1 MVRGRSRTFVAF
13 LTFGANTIVVGPL
26 SHQIVSR
33 GVRNAIKGNILYL
46 EHVHILSGTAS
57 ETNEVGVGVG
67 PESVIAV
74 WGAAEFKFENLTG
87 FLENL
92 DGVVDGSE
100 AGGGVYAAN
109 FGVNLVDGGMAV
121 GGRKRLQYLRASGGY
136 IYTQLRHGSAHLVY
150 TMLNL
155 RVQNHLLT

>member
-13 LTFGANTIVVGPL
+13 LTIGANAIVVGSL

-33 GVRNAIKGNILYL
+33 GVRNAIKGNVLCL
-46 EHVHILSGTAS
+46 EHIHILNGTAS
-57 ETNEVGVGVG
+57 QTNEVGMGVG

-74 WGAAEFKFENLTG
+74 WGAAEFKFENLPG

-100 AGGGVYAAN
+100 ACGGVYSAN
-109 FGVNLVDGGMAV
+109 FGVNLVDGGMTV
-121 GGRKRLQYLRASGGY
+121 GGRKRLEHLRASGGY
-136 IYTQLRHGSAHLVY
+136 IYTQLRHGSAHLIY
-150 TMLNL
+150 AMLNL